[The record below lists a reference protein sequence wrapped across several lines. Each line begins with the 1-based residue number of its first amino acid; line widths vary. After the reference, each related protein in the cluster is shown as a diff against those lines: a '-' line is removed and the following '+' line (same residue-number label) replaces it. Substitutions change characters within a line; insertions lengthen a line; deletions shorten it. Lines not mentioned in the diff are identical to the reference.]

1 MQYDGPQSFLL
12 LQKVRIIL
20 ASKHIKNNHSMDLLQ
35 EIEHAWGRVS
45 GDILHT
51 PLLHSNWLSDHCK
64 GNVYLKLES
73 EQVTGSFKARGSLN
87 KLKWI
92 QEQQLDALPV
102 TASTGNHGLG
112 FARACDL
119 LGIQGKVFLPHNAVA
134 SKVEAIRGYEVDVE
148 FHGNDPYTTEIHAR
162 KTAEQHG
169 WIYVSPYNDPQV
181 IAGQGTIGIEI
192 LDELP
197 NPDNI
202 LATVGGGGLISGIG
216 TYVNEESPQ
225 TSIIGCQP
233 ENSPEM
239 SVSVRAGEY
248 KEIESQPTLSDG
260 SAGGFERDSITF
272 ELCKKLVDDFILI
285 TEDEIAGAIRSTINH
300 HSKLVEGAAGV
311 AIASLLKHP
320 QRFAGQTTV
329 IVVCGANI
337 STEKLQSILCQ

>member
-1 MQYDGPQSFLL
+1 MNLSAEIRNAH
-12 LQKVRIIL
+12 KRIKAHIL
-20 ASKHIKNNHSMDLLQ
+20 K
-35 EIEHAWGRVS
+35 
-45 GDILHT
+45 T
-51 PLLHSNWLSDHCK
+51 PLLYSNWLSDYCD
-64 GNVYLKLES
+64 GDVYLKLES

-119 LGIQGKVFLPHNAVA
+119 LDIKGKVYLPRNAVA
-134 SKVEAIRGYEVDVE
+134 SKVDAIRSYDVEIE
-148 FHGNDPYTTEIHAR
+148 FHGDDPYTTEMYAR
-162 KTAEQHG
+162 QTAEKNG
-169 WIYVSPYNDPQV
+169 WIYVSPYNDPQI

-197 NPDNI
+197 HPDNL

-216 TYVNEESPQ
+216 SYVKEQSPE
-225 TSIIGCQP
+225 TKIIGCQP

-248 KEIESQPTLSDG
+248 KEVESKPTLSDG

-272 ELCKKLVDDFILI
+272 DLCKRLVDDFILI
-285 TEDEIAGAIRSTINH
+285 SEDEIADAIRSTIKH

-311 AIASLLKHP
+311 AIASLLKQP
-320 QRFAGQTTV
+320 EQFSKQTTL

-337 STEKLQSILCQ
+337 SIDKLQPILCS